1 MIILAFDTE
10 TTGLPGK
17 PSTPLEKQ
25 PHIMQLAATLYD
37 SERRPIQE
45 FSTLIRI
52 PEGIEPNPFAFN
64 VHGITSTAC
73 NLFGLEKRTGLA
85 LLRHMAERADLCI
98 AHNAQFDMQLLKF
111 ESLRCDTFHPILD
124 SKVFC
129 TCDAAT
135 PILNLPPTA
144 KMQAVGMTSPKKAKL
159 EECYRTFFNEELSGA
174 HDALVDTRGCARV
187 FFHMLDQKMIQ
198 PRMAP

>member
-10 TTGLPGK
+10 TTNLPGK
-17 PSTPLEKQ
+17 ASTSLDKQ

-45 FSTLIRI
+45 FSTLLRL
-52 PEGIEPNPFAFN
+52 PEGIEPGPYAFA
-64 VHGITSTAC
+64 VHGITSAAC

-98 AHNAQFDMQLLKF
+98 AHNAQFDMQLLDF
-111 ESLRCDTFHPILD
+111 EARRCSIFHPILA

-135 PILNLPPTA
+135 PILNLPPTP
-144 KMQAVGMTSPKKAKL
+144 KMAAAGMAGPKKAKL
-159 EECYRTFFNEELSGA
+159 EECYRTFFSEDLTGA

-187 FFHMLDQKMIQ
+187 FYHMLDQNMIQ